1 MAKKPF
7 KVKQSR
13 SRESLQRLV
22 NAATD
27 VLNEG
32 GLEGATIPRIAARA
46 GLSPGA
52 VYRRFPDKDALLQTV
67 VLTELEQIDENTRTQ
82 LTPELAEQVSL
93 QDFAKQMIQGSLQI
107 HRQYSTLKR
116 TLDQYVL
123 THPNV
128 AFRKKV
134 SKLNIRT
141 IRRVADFLLL
151 KRKEIKHPDPE
162 VAVSFALIQ
171 VAFTLREMILVAT
184 MSEEWSSLLPKDDD
198 QLVRELTRAFLNYLG
213 VR

>member
-13 SRESLQRLV
+13 SRESLQRLLT
-22 NAATD
+22 AATD
-27 VLNEG
+27 VLAEG

-82 LTPELAEQVSL
+82 LTPELAEQGSL

-116 TLDQYVL
+116 TMDQYVL
-123 THPNV
+123 THPNA

-134 SKLNIRT
+134 FKLNIRT

-162 VAVSFALIQ
+162 AAVSFALIQ
-171 VAFTLREMILVAT
+171 LAFTLRDVTLLDTI
-184 MSEEWSSLLPKDDD
+184 SEDWASILPKDDD
-198 QLVRELTRAFLNYLG
+198 QLLGELTRAFLSYLG
-213 VR
+213 VK

>member
-7 KVKQSR
+7 KAKQSR
-13 SRESLQRLV
+13 SRESLQRLL
-22 NAATD
+22 NAAVE

-46 GLSPGA
+46 DLSPGA

-67 VLTELEQIDENTRTQ
+67 VLTELEQMDENMAQ
-82 LTPELAEQVSL
+82 LTPELAEQGSL
-93 QDFAKQMIQGSLQI
+93 QDFAKQMIQQSLQI

-116 TLDQYVL
+116 TMDQYVL
-123 THPNV
+123 THPNA

-134 SKLNIRT
+134 FKLNVRT

-162 VAVSFALIQ
+162 AAVSFALIQ
-171 VAFTLREMILVAT
+171 LASTLRDVTLVDT
-184 MSEEWSSLLPKDDD
+184 ISEDWSSILPKDDD
-198 QLVRELTRAFLNYLG
+198 QLLQELTRAFLSYLG
-213 VR
+213 VK

>member
-7 KVKQSR
+7 TVKQSR
-13 SRESLQRLV
+13 SRESLQRLLT
-22 NAATD
+22 AAEDILT
-27 VLNEG
+27 ER
-32 GLEGATIPRIAARA
+32 GLEGATIPRIAAKA

-67 VLTELEQIDENTRTQ
+67 VLTLMEQNDESVKTQ

-93 QDFAKQMIQGSLQI
+93 KQFVKQMIQQSLQE
-107 HRQYSTLKR
+107 HRQNPILKR
-116 TLDQYVL
+116 SLDQYVL

-134 SKLNIRT
+134 MKLNIRT

-162 VAVSFALIQ
+162 TAVSFALIQ
-171 VAFTLREMILVAT
+171 VAFTLRDMILLDT
-184 MSEEWSSLLPKDDD
+184 MIEDSSSLLPQDDD
-198 QLVRELTRAFLNYLG
+198 WLLRELTRAFLNYLD

>member
-1 MAKKPF
+1 M
-7 KVKQSR
+7 
-13 SRESLQRLV
+13 
-22 NAATD
+22 
-27 VLNEG
+27 
-32 GLEGATIPRIAARA
+32 
-46 GLSPGA
+46 
-52 VYRRFPDKDALLQTV
+52 
-67 VLTELEQIDENTRTQ
+67 DENMSQ
-82 LTPELAEQVSL
+82 LTPELAEQGSL

-123 THPNV
+123 THPNA

-134 SKLNIRT
+134 FKLNVRT

-171 VAFTLREMILVAT
+171 LAFTLRDVTLLDTI
-184 MSEEWSSLLPKDDD
+184 SEDWSSILPQDDD
-198 QLVRELTRAFLNYLG
+198 QLLQELTRAFLSYLG
-213 VR
+213 VK

>member
-7 KVKQSR
+7 KVKQTR
-13 SRESLQRLV
+13 SRESLQRLLT
-22 NAATD
+22 AATD
-27 VLNEG
+27 VLNER

-67 VLTELEQIDENTRTQ
+67 VLTELEQMDENMSQ
-82 LTPELAEQVSL
+82 LTPDLAEQGSL
-93 QDFAKQMIQGSLQI
+93 QDFAKQMIQQSLQI

-116 TLDQYVL
+116 TMDQYVL
-123 THPNV
+123 THPNA

-134 SKLNIRT
+134 FKLNISA

-162 VAVSFALIQ
+162 AAVSFALIQ
-171 VAFTLREMILVAT
+171 LASTLRDVTLVDT
-184 MSEEWSSLLPKDDD
+184 ISEDWSSILPKDDN
-198 QLVRELTRAFLNYLG
+198 QLLEELTRAFLSYLG
-213 VR
+213 VK

>member
-1 MAKKPF
+1 MAKKPYM
-7 KVKQSR
+7 VKQSR
-13 SRESLQRLV
+13 SRESLQRLL
-22 NAATD
+22 NATEG
-27 VLNEG
+27 VLTER

-67 VLTELEQIDENTRTQ
+67 VLTVLEQNDESAKTQ

-93 QDFAKQMIQGSLQI
+93 KQFAKQIIEKSLQE
-107 HRQYSTLKR
+107 HRQNPTLKR
-116 TLDQYVL
+116 SLDQYVI

-134 SKLNIRT
+134 MKMNTRT

-162 VAVSFALIQ
+162 TAVSFALIQ
-171 VAFTLREMILVAT
+171 LAFTLRDTILLDT
-184 MSEEWSSLLPKDDD
+184 MSEDWSSLLPKDDD
-198 QLVRELTRAFLNYLG
+198 QLLRELTRAFLSYLG

>member
-13 SRESLQRLV
+13 SRESLQRLL
-22 NAATD
+22 NAAVE
-27 VLNEG
+27 VLNER

-67 VLTELEQIDENTRTQ
+67 VLTELEQMDENTRTQ
-82 LTPELAEQVSL
+82 LTPELAEKSSL
-93 QDFAKQMIQGSLQI
+93 RQFAKQMIQGSLQI

-116 TLDQYVL
+116 TMDQYVL
-123 THPNV
+123 THPNA

-134 SKLNIRT
+134 FKLNISA
-141 IRRVADFLLL
+141 IRQVADFLLL

-162 VAVSFALIQ
+162 AAVSFALIQ
-171 VAFTLREMILVAT
+171 LACTMRDVTLLDTISDDWASILP
-184 MSEEWSSLLPKDDD
+184 MDDD
-198 QLVRELTRAFLNYLG
+198 KLLEELTRAFLSYLG

>member
-7 KVKQSR
+7 KAKQSR
-13 SRESLQRLV
+13 SQESLQRLV
-22 NAATD
+22 TAAVE

-67 VLTELEQIDENTRTQ
+67 VLTELEQMDENTRTQ

-93 QDFAKQMIQGSLQI
+93 QDFVKQMIQGSLRI
-107 HRQYSTLKR
+107 HRQYSTLRR
-116 TLDQYVL
+116 TLEQYAL
-123 THPNV
+123 THPNA

-134 SKLNIRT
+134 FKLNIRT

-171 VAFTLREMILVAT
+171 LAFTLRDVTLVDT
-184 MSEEWSSLLPKDDD
+184 ISEDWSSILPKDDD
-198 QLVRELTRAFLNYLG
+198 QLLQELTRAFFSYLG
-213 VR
+213 VK

>member
-7 KVKQSR
+7 TVKQSR
-13 SRESLQRLV
+13 SRESLQRLL
-22 NAATD
+22 NAAEDILT
-27 VLNEG
+27 ER

-67 VLTELEQIDENTRTQ
+67 VLTLLEQNDESTKTQ
-82 LTPELAEQVSL
+82 LTPEFAEQGSL
-93 QDFAKQMIQGSLQI
+93 KHFAKQIIQTSLQE
-107 HRQYSTLKR
+107 HRQNPILKR
-116 TLDQYVL
+116 SLDQYVL
-123 THPNV
+123 THPNA

-134 SKLNIRT
+134 MKLNTRT

-162 VAVSFALIQ
+162 TAVSFALIQ
-171 VAFTLREMILVAT
+171 VAFTLRDLILLES
-184 MSEEWSSLLPKDDD
+184 MSEDWSSLLPKDDN
-198 QLVRELTRAFLNYLG
+198 QLLGELTRAFLSYLG
-213 VR
+213 VK

>member
-13 SRESLQRLV
+13 SRESLERLL

-27 VLNEG
+27 VLNER

-67 VLTELEQIDENTRTQ
+67 VLTELEQNDESAKTQ
-82 LTPELAEQVSL
+82 LTPEFAE
-93 QDFAKQMIQGSLQI
+93 QGSLKQFAKAI
-107 HRQYSTLKR
+107 IQKSLQEHRQYSTLKR
-116 TLDQYVL
+116 TLEQYAL
-123 THPNV
+123 THPNA
-128 AFRKKV
+128 AFRNKCF
-134 SKLNIRT
+134 KLNIRT

-171 VAFTLREMILVAT
+171 LAFTLRDLTLLDTI
-184 MSEEWSSLLPKDDD
+184 SEDWSSILPKDDD
-198 QLVRELTRAFLNYLG
+198 QLLQELTRAFLSYLG
-213 VR
+213 VK

>member
-13 SRESLQRLV
+13 SRESLQRLL
-22 NAATD
+22 NAAVE
-27 VLNEG
+27 VLNER

-46 GLSPGA
+46 GLSAGA

-67 VLTELEQIDENTRTQ
+67 VLTELEQMDENATQ
-82 LTPELAEQVSL
+82 LTPELAEQGSL
-93 QDFAKQMIQGSLQI
+93 QDFAKQMIQQSLQI

-123 THPNV
+123 THPNA

-134 SKLNIRT
+134 FKLNVRT
-141 IRRVADFLLL
+141 IRRFADFLLL

-162 VAVSFALIQ
+162 AAVPFALIQ
-171 VAFTLREMILVAT
+171 LASTLRDVTLVDT
-184 MSEEWSSLLPKDDD
+184 ISEDWSSILPKDDD
-198 QLVRELTRAFLNYLG
+198 QLLQELTRAFLSYLG
-213 VR
+213 VK

>member
-7 KVKQSR
+7 VVKQSR
-13 SRESLQRLV
+13 SRESLRRLL
-22 NAATD
+22 NAAAD
-27 VLNEG
+27 VLTER
-32 GLEGATIPRIAARA
+32 GLEGATIPRIAAKA

-67 VLTELEQIDENTRTQ
+67 VLTVLEQNDESTRTL
-82 LTPELAEQVSL
+82 LTPE
-93 QDFAKQMIQGSLQI
+93 FAKQGSLRHFAEQI
-107 HRQYSTLKR
+107 IQKSLQGQRQNATLMR
-116 TLDQYVL
+116 ALDQYIL

-134 SKLNIRT
+134 NKLNIRA

-162 VAVSFALIQ
+162 AAVSFALIQ
-171 VAFTLREMILVAT
+171 VGFTLREMILLDT
-184 MSEEWSSLLPKDDD
+184 MSEDWSSLLPKDDN
-198 QLVRELTRAFLNYLG
+198 QLLGEMTRAFLSYLG

>member
-7 KVKQSR
+7 VVKQSR
-13 SRESLQRLV
+13 SRESLQRLL
-22 NAATD
+22 NAAAD
-27 VLNEG
+27 VLTER

-52 VYRRFPDKDALLQTV
+52 IYRRFPDKDALLQTV
-67 VLTELEQIDENTRTQ
+67 LLTELEQIDENTKTL
-82 LTPELAEQVSL
+82 LTPEFAEQGSL
-93 QDFAKQMIQGSLQI
+93 KHFAKQIIQLSLQA
-107 HRQYSTLKR
+107 HRQNPTLKLA
-116 TLDQYVL
+116 LDQYVL

-141 IRRVADFLLL
+141 ARRVADFLLL

-162 VAVSFALIQ
+162 AAVSFALVQ
-171 VAFTLREMILVAT
+171 VACTLREMIVLEM
-184 MSEEWSSLLPKDDD
+184 MSEEWSSLLPKDDN
-198 QLVRELTRAFLNYLG
+198 QLLGELTRAFLSYLG
-213 VR
+213 VK

>member
-13 SRESLQRLV
+13 SRESLQRLLT
-22 NAATD
+22 AATE

-67 VLTELEQIDENTRTQ
+67 VLTELEQMDESARTQ

-93 QDFAKQMIQGSLQI
+93 QDFAKQIIQQSLQI

-123 THPNV
+123 THPNA

-134 SKLNIRT
+134 FKLNTRT

-151 KRKEIKHPDPE
+151 KRKKIKHPDPE

-171 VAFTLREMILVAT
+171 LASTLRDVTLVDT
-184 MSEEWSSLLPKDDD
+184 ISEDWSSILPKDDD
-198 QLVRELTRAFLNYLG
+198 QLSQELTRAFLSYLG
-213 VR
+213 VK

>member
-13 SRESLQRLV
+13 SRESLERLL
-22 NAATD
+22 NAAND
-27 VLNEG
+27 VLNER

-67 VLTELEQIDENTRTQ
+67 VLTDLEQNDESAKTQ
-82 LTPELAEQVSL
+82 LTPEIAEQGSL
-93 QDFAKQMIQGSLQI
+93 RDFAKAIIQTSLQQ

-116 TLDQYVL
+116 TMDQYVL
-123 THPNV
+123 THPNA
-128 AFRKKV
+128 AFRKKAF
-134 SKLNIRT
+134 KLNVRT

-171 VAFTLREMILVAT
+171 LASTLRDLTLVET
-184 MSEEWSSLLPKDDD
+184 ISEDWSSILPKDDD
-198 QLVRELTRAFLNYLG
+198 QLLQELTRAFLSYLG
-213 VR
+213 VK

>member
-1 MAKKPF
+1 MAKGPF

-13 SRESLQRLV
+13 SRESLERLL
-22 NAATD
+22 NAATE
-27 VLNEG
+27 VLNER

-67 VLTELEQIDENTRTQ
+67 ILTELERMDENTRTQ
-82 LTPELAEQVSL
+82 LTPEVAEQGSL
-93 QDFAKQMIQGSLQI
+93 QDFAKQMIQQSLQI

-116 TLDQYVL
+116 NLDQYVL
-123 THPNV
+123 THPNA

-134 SKLNIRT
+134 FKLNVRT

-162 VAVSFALIQ
+162 VAVSFALVQ
-171 VAFTLREMILVAT
+171 LAFILRDVTLLDTI
-184 MSEEWSSLLPKDDD
+184 SEDWSSILPMDDD
-198 QLVRELTRAFLNYLG
+198 QLLEELTRAFLSYLG
-213 VR
+213 VK

>member
-7 KVKQSR
+7 TVKQSR
-13 SRESLQRLV
+13 SRESLQRLLT
-22 NAATD
+22 AATD
-27 VLNEG
+27 VLTEG

-67 VLTELEQIDENTRTQ
+67 VLTELEQIDENTRAQ

-93 QDFAKQMIQGSLQI
+93 QHFAKQMIQGSLQE
-107 HRQYSTLKR
+107 HRQYATLKR
-116 TLDQYVL
+116 ALDQYVL

-141 IRRVADFLLL
+141 MRRVADFLLL
-151 KRKEIKHPDPE
+151 KRKDIKHPDPE
-162 VAVSFALIQ
+162 AAVSFAVVQVGLI
-171 VAFTLREMILVAT
+171 LREMILLDT
-184 MSEEWSSLLPKDDD
+184 MSEDWSSLLPKDDN
-198 QLVRELTRAFLNYLG
+198 QLVRELTRAFLSYLG
-213 VR
+213 VK

>member
-7 KVKQSR
+7 MVKQSR
-13 SRESLQRLV
+13 SRESLQRLL
-22 NAATD
+22 NAATE
-27 VLNEG
+27 VLNES
-32 GLEGATIPRIAARA
+32 GLEGATIPRIAAKA

-52 VYRRFPDKDALLQTV
+52 IYRRFPDKDALLQTV

-82 LTPELAEQVSL
+82 LTPEIAEQVSL
-93 QDFAKQMIQGSLQI
+93 QHFAKQMIQISLQV
-107 HRQYSTLKR
+107 HRQYATLKR
-116 TLDQYVL
+116 ALEHYFL
-123 THPNV
+123 THPNA

-141 IRRVADFLLL
+141 MRRVADFLLL

-162 VAVSFALIQ
+162 TAVSFAVIQLGLI
-171 VAFTLREMILVAT
+171 LREIILLDT

-198 QLVRELTRAFLNYLG
+198 QLVQELTRAFLSYLG
-213 VR
+213 VK

>member
-13 SRESLQRLV
+13 SRESLERLL
-22 NAATD
+22 NAAVE
-27 VLNEG
+27 VLNER

-67 VLTELEQIDENTRTQ
+67 VLTELEQMDENTTQ
-82 LTPELAEQVSL
+82 LTPELAEQGSL

-116 TLDQYVL
+116 TMDQYVL
-123 THPNV
+123 THPNA
-128 AFRKKV
+128 AFRNKV
-134 SKLNIRT
+134 FKLNTRT

-162 VAVSFALIQ
+162 AAVSFALIQ
-171 VAFTLREMILVAT
+171 LALTLRDVTLLDTI
-184 MSEEWSSLLPKDDD
+184 SEDWASILPKDDN
-198 QLVRELTRAFLNYLG
+198 QLLGELTRAFLSYLG
-213 VR
+213 VK

>member
-1 MAKKPF
+1 MAKRPF

-13 SRESLQRLV
+13 SRESLERLL
-22 NAATD
+22 NAATE
-27 VLNEG
+27 VLNER

-67 VLTELEQIDENTRTQ
+67 VLTELEQMDENTRTL
-82 LTPELAEQVSL
+82 LTPEFAEQGSL
-93 QDFAKQMIQGSLQI
+93 KHFAKQLIQQSLQI

-123 THPNV
+123 THPNA
-128 AFRKKV
+128 AFRKQV
-134 SKLNIRT
+134 FKLNVRT

-171 VAFTLREMILVAT
+171 LAFILRDVTLLDTI
-184 MSEEWSSLLPKDDD
+184 SEDWSSILPKDDD
-198 QLVRELTRAFLNYLG
+198 QLLEELTRTFLSYLG
-213 VR
+213 VK

>member
-7 KVKQSR
+7 KVKQTR
-13 SRESLQRLV
+13 SQESLQRLL
-22 NAATD
+22 NAAVE
-27 VLNEG
+27 VLNER

-67 VLTELEQIDENTRTQ
+67 VLTELEQMDENMAQ
-82 LTPELAEQVSL
+82 LTPELAEQGSL
-93 QDFAKQMIQGSLQI
+93 QDFAKQMIQQSLEV

-123 THPNV
+123 THPNA
-128 AFRKKV
+128 AFRNKV
-134 SKLNIRT
+134 FKLNVRT

-162 VAVSFALIQ
+162 AAVSFALIQ
-171 VAFTLREMILVAT
+171 LASTLRDVILVDT
-184 MSEEWSSLLPKDDD
+184 ISEDWSSILPKDDD
-198 QLVRELTRAFLNYLG
+198 QLLQELTRAFLSYLG
-213 VR
+213 VK

>member
-13 SRESLQRLV
+13 SRESLQRLL
-22 NAATD
+22 NAAVE

-67 VLTELEQIDENTRTQ
+67 VLTELEQMDENMSQ
-82 LTPELAEQVSL
+82 LTPDLAEHASL
-93 QDFAKQMIQGSLQI
+93 QDFAKQMIQQSLQI

-123 THPNV
+123 THPNA
-128 AFRKKV
+128 AFRKQV
-134 SKLNIRT
+134 FKLNVRT

-162 VAVSFALIQ
+162 AAVSFALIQ
-171 VAFTLREMILVAT
+171 LASTLRDVTLVDT
-184 MSEEWSSLLPKDDD
+184 ISEDWSSILPKDDD
-198 QLVRELTRAFLNYLG
+198 QLLQELTRAFLSYLG
-213 VR
+213 VK

>member
-13 SRESLQRLV
+13 SRESLQRLLT
-22 NAATD
+22 AAVE
-27 VLNEG
+27 VLNER

-46 GLSPGA
+46 DLSPGA

-67 VLTELEQIDENTRTQ
+67 VLTELEQMDENATQ
-82 LTPELAEQVSL
+82 LTPELAEQGSL
-93 QDFAKQMIQGSLQI
+93 QDFAKQMIQQSLQI

-123 THPNV
+123 THPNA

-134 SKLNIRT
+134 FKLNVRT
-141 IRRVADFLLL
+141 IRRFADFLLL

-162 VAVSFALIQ
+162 AAVPFALIQ
-171 VAFTLREMILVAT
+171 LACTLRDVTLVDT
-184 MSEEWSSLLPKDDD
+184 ISEDWSSILPKDDD
-198 QLVRELTRAFLNYLG
+198 QLLQELTRAFLSYLG
-213 VR
+213 VK

>member
-7 KVKQSR
+7 KAKQSR
-13 SRESLQRLV
+13 SRESLQRLL
-22 NAATD
+22 NAAVE

-46 GLSPGA
+46 DLSPGA

-67 VLTELEQIDENTRTQ
+67 VLTELEQMDENTRTQ
-82 LTPELAEQVSL
+82 LTLELAEQVSL
-93 QDFAKQMIQGSLQI
+93 QHFAKQMIQQSLQV

-116 TLDQYVL
+116 TLEQYAL
-123 THPNV
+123 THPNA
-128 AFRKKV
+128 AFRNKV
-134 SKLNIRT
+134 FKLNIRT

-171 VAFTLREMILVAT
+171 LAFTLRDLTLLDTI
-184 MSEEWSSLLPKDDD
+184 SEDWSSILPKDDD
-198 QLVRELTRAFLNYLG
+198 QLLQELTRAFLSYLG
-213 VR
+213 VK

>member
-7 KVKQSR
+7 MVKQSR
-13 SRESLQRLV
+13 SRESLQRLLE
-22 NAATD
+22 AAAN
-27 VLNEG
+27 VLDER

-67 VLTELEQIDENTRTQ
+67 ILTELEQNDENAKTL
-82 LTPELAEQVSL
+82 LTPKFAE
-93 QDFAKQMIQGSLQI
+93 QGSLQHFAKQFI
-107 HRQYSTLKR
+107 QNSLLALRQNPTLKR
-116 TLDQYVL
+116 ALDHYVL

-141 IRRVADFLLL
+141 GRRVADFLLL

-162 VAVSFALIQ
+162 AAVSFALVQ
-171 VAFTLREMILVAT
+171 VDSTLREIVILEA
-184 MSEEWSSLLPKDDD
+184 MSEEWSSLLPKDDN
-198 QLVRELTRAFLNYLG
+198 QLVRELTRAFLSYLG
-213 VR
+213 VK

>member
-13 SRESLQRLV
+13 SRESLERLL
-22 NAATD
+22 NAATE
-27 VLNEG
+27 VLNES

-67 VLTELEQIDENTRTQ
+67 VLTELEQMDENMSQ
-82 LTPELAEQVSL
+82 LTPDLAEQGSL
-93 QDFAKQMIQGSLQI
+93 QDFAKQMIQQSLQI

-116 TLDQYVL
+116 NLDQYVL
-123 THPNV
+123 THPNA

-134 SKLNIRT
+134 FKLNVRT

-171 VAFTLREMILVAT
+171 LAFILREVTLLDTI
-184 MSEEWSSLLPKDDD
+184 SEDWSSILPKDDD
-198 QLVRELTRAFLNYLG
+198 RLLGELTRAFLSYLG
-213 VR
+213 VK